1 MPGSRFL
8 LAISLLLP
16 TDTVTESLP
25 AETAFCHTVAQLHR
39 RRAVTWLLREVRAQN
54 ELALETTR
62 LETTVWLS
70 DLIEGDPLGDARHG
84 ARSVRTIVEERAA
97 TLQQAFGSLCFIPQ

>member
-16 TDTVTESLP
+16 TDTVKESLP

-39 RRAVTWLLREVRAQN
+39 RRAVTWLLREVRAEN
-54 ELALETTR
+54 ELALETAR

-70 DLIEGDPLGDARHG
+70 DLIEGDPLGDARTEHG
-84 ARSVRTIVEERAA
+84 AFVQSSKKELPLYNNHSGR
-97 TLQQAFGSLCFIPQ
+97 CFIPQ